1 MIYPMGRDLLISQHH
16 RVNRA
21 VNAIYRSPGA
31 ALNLAALA
39 DIACMSKF
47 HFSRVFSAHMGES
60 PSSFLWRTRL
70 ERAARTISYKLANSI
85 THTALDHG
93 FSSPEAFSRAFSGHF
108 GIAPRRYLRAVQ
120 SNRCWASSAAS
131 NSAVR
136 RGGFRQTITPAPED
150 VSIQIQTIPSLRV
163 AYLRR
168 RGPYNVYACE
178 QDGIGAGFGALF
190 RLAEQQGFLHDDSCF
205 IGVAQN
211 SSHLTFADSC
221 LYDICITLH
230 DDIPENGLVSLQTIP
245 GGTFAVLRVAC
256 PAPMIVEHWNWLRS
270 VWLPA
275 SGAIPELAPSLERYP
290 VRRDI
295 ADPRMVEAELCLRI
309 KPR

>member
-21 VNAIYRSPGA
+21 VNAICRSPGE

-60 PSSFLWRTRL
+60 PASFLWRTRL
-70 ERAARTISYKLANSI
+70 ERAARTIGYGLANSI
-85 THTALDHG
+85 THTALDYG
-93 FSSPEAFSRAFSGHF
+93 FSSPEAFSRAFSCRF
-108 GIAPRRYLRAVQ
+108 GVAPRRYLRAVQ
-120 SNRCWASSAAS
+120 TNRQWASSAAR

-136 RGGFRQTITPAPED
+136 QGGFRETITPAPEGA
-150 VSIQIQTIPSLRV
+150 SIQIQTIPSFRV

-168 RGPYNVYACE
+168 RGPYNVYGFE
-178 QDGIGAGFGALF
+178 QDGIGAGFGTLF

-205 IGVAQN
+205 IGVALN
-211 SSHLTFADSC
+211 SSRLTFADAC

-230 DDIPENGLVSLQTIP
+230 DDIPENDLVSLQTIP

-256 PAPMIVEHWNWLRS
+256 PAPAIAEYWNWLLS
-270 VWLPA
+270 EWLPA
-275 SGAIPELAPSLERYP
+275 SGAIRELAPPLERYP

-295 ADPRMVEAELCLRI
+295 ADPSLVETEICLRI